1 METTNARVTENG
13 DRALVVGFSTLN
25 TMSVID
31 ELSIGT
37 RIAWPLSLP
46 FSSGNT
52 WRHGV
57 VQYTHVDMHELTG

>member
-1 METTNARVTENG
+1 MDESRRGRARVAKKEG
-13 DRALVVGFSTLN
+13 DRALVVGLSTLK

-52 WRHGV
+52 
-57 VQYTHVDMHELTG
+57 